1 MQLGAF
7 FIKAM
12 NQKMVDMLAGGDL
25 RSIGKVEQL
34 LSLIKS
40 QDDFDE
46 LFQLLSSPV
55 RIVAMRAADAIEK
68 ITLLHPAFL
77 EKHKT
82 EILRLLNLAQ
92 HIEFKWHLALL
103 VSRIPLNIEELRSVW
118 TKLKTWATD
127 TTESKIVR
135 VNALQA
141 MTELSRESNILR
153 AELETLLQK
162 IEKEGIPSLN
172 ARIRKLKIT
181 R

>member
-1 MQLGAF
+1 
-7 FIKAM
+7 
-12 NQKMVDMLAGGDL
+12 MVDMLAGGNL

-68 ITLLHPAFL
+68 IILPHPAFL
-77 EKHKT
+77 EMHKT

-103 VSRIPLNIEELRSVW
+103 ASRIPLNVEELRSVW
-118 TKLKTWATD
+118 IKTENLGNGYFRKQNRAGERFAGHD
-127 TTESKIVR
+127 GIESGKQYLAGR
-135 VNALQA
+135 
-141 MTELSRESNILR
+141 T
-153 AELETLLQK
+153 
-162 IEKEGIPSLN
+162 
-172 ARIRKLKIT
+172 
-181 R
+181 